1 MNVSG
6 KRPASPL
13 PRSFDD
19 IVRPRIL
26 DVKKDKRPSTQTP
39 LSDRS
44 VEHGQEVLSF
54 SVSLQH
60 DLSHE
65 NINDLILGTTIRLA
79 KEGKR
84 LVKAPRL
91 LSDGI
96 AFDWTYDATA
106 CGENVKS
113 LLSVEGIHAQDL
125 ERVLLRAT
133 PAFGGENSSP
143 AAEERIPLDDILV
156 GAACSQTPRTPNI
169 GSAADPIMVDDDEE
183 GTDGSMFHPIVSIS
197 EPSQVQNIAKDSRQD
212 TDYLATYR
220 MTPFKP
226 RSSIPTDVNAAV
238 PSGPQQADLLPLQG
252 IHSGRR
258 PDRELSTTRHTFR
271 GAEPPPSGDVI
282 QEDLS
287 IATLDGDEEPNA
299 SVHSSPRFRQLS
311 HYPSAAGPGK
321 RRADYGEWKYL
332 AEDSSDVEMEL
343 ADHPSSR
350 ESSLTRSAPPQE
362 TTHGVAGLPFLP
374 RTYDTSG
381 LVSRQ
386 FPALAS
392 SSSRSGAGSSGS
404 ESASQ
409 RDRSSRERLYSRRP
423 ADTPRRRPHQRL
435 DHDAEQ
441 SDENE
446 RAESAVFRPH
456 RRLQAVDGV
465 QLGAGNSIDLSENG
479 SDFDVRDKV
488 QKPAVSHRQQRSSR
502 ASTNLR
508 KAQPSGS
515 GRVPQHRRGA
525 SDRPIRST
533 RRSASPASGVATSSS
548 EDAQDTGHQASLSS
562 STSPG
567 HTVVIP
573 KADFA
578 RGRRLLVPADPDY
591 PITAILMRGEAHFI
605 DQPRKTRIYRHSLPV
620 EDDFR
625 HVEDACLLRN
635 DTVVIGYD
643 KGPCQV
649 SLITV
654 EGDQRP
660 CRVDLNHKAHST
672 VIENRSAGRAY
683 PNRGIACLAPVA
695 ADRFLSGGHDK
706 YVYHWKL
713 ERANHRGK
721 NRGGY
726 WATSE
731 RIPTEHSQPVQ
742 ALAFCAWNE
751 MVYSAAGDRVSMTNL
766 GAIAAADPERVS
778 GKVTQVHVHPQDPRL
793 IALEVDH
800 LDYQVHFY
808 DMREGG
814 FGRRPWLEFGYRSAL
829 PKATRASS
837 SLSAPQPDQQGAG
850 SSLSVFA
857 SASANGSTSR
867 SASSTIVP
875 KSGSRYTRGSTTNSL
890 FARGYSDGTVLVWDY
905 RNGAQKKVLERFQ
918 FRRPAEV
925 VHTVLAGTDVIAYG
939 GYSVTFWS
947 TLATSS

>member
-1 MNVSG
+1 MNISG

-13 PRSFDD
+13 PRRLDD
-19 IVRPRIL
+19 IVRPRFYN
-26 DVKKDKRPSTQTP
+26 DKKAKSSSAVPPVDGH
-39 LSDRS
+39 S
-44 VEHGQEVLSF
+44 VERGQEVLS
-54 SVSLQH
+54 SVSLQRA
-60 DLSHE
+60 LSHE

-84 LVKAPRL
+84 LVKAPQL

-96 AFDWTYDATA
+96 AFDWAYDATA
-106 CGENVKS
+106 CDENVKS
-113 LLSVEGIHAQDL
+113 LLSVEGIRAQDL

-133 PAFGGENSSP
+133 PAFGGENSCP
-143 AAEERIPLDDILV
+143 LAEERIPPGDILV
-156 GAACSQTPRTPNI
+156 DGAFSQTPRTSNT
-169 GSAADPIMVDDDEE
+169 GSAADPIMVENDEE
-183 GTDGSMFHPIVSIS
+183 GADGSIFHPIVGIS
-197 EPSQVQNIAKDSRQD
+197 EPSQFQNTAKDSRQD
-212 TDYLATYR
+212 TDCLATYR

-226 RSSIPTDVNAAV
+226 RSSIPTDVNAAL
-238 PSGPQQADLLPLQG
+238 PSSSRQADHTLLQG
-252 IHSGRR
+252 IRTPERQPPNRG
-258 PDRELSTTRHTFR
+258 LSSVRHASC
-271 GAEPPPSGDVI
+271 GAEPSSLEDVI
-282 QEDLS
+282 QDDLARAS
-287 IATLDGDEEPNA
+287 LDGDEEHNA
-299 SVHSSPRFRQLS
+299 PAHSSPRSRQVS
-311 HYPSAAGPGK
+311 HYPSPADPDK
-321 RRADYGEWKYL
+321 PRADYGEWKYL

-343 ADHPSSR
+343 AGHPSSR

-374 RTYDTSG
+374 RTYDTSD
-381 LVSRQ
+381 LVSHQ
-386 FPALAS
+386 LPVLAS
-392 SSSRSGAGSSGS
+392 GSGRSGAGPSSNS
-404 ESASQ
+404 ESTSQ
-409 RDRSSRERLYSRRP
+409 RDRSSRERLYSRRL
-423 ADTPRRRPHQRL
+423 ADLPRRRPRQRL
-435 DHDAEQ
+435 DHDAEE
-441 SDENE
+441 SDEYE
-446 RAESAVFRPH
+446 RAENAVFRPSG
-456 RRLQAVDGV
+456 RLRAVDCV
-465 QLGAGNSIDLSENG
+465 QPGAGNSIVLSENV

-488 QKPAVSHRQQRSSR
+488 QKPTVSHRQQRSST
-502 ASTNLR
+502 ASCNLR

-515 GRVPQHRRGA
+515 ERVPQHRRGA
-525 SDRPIRST
+525 SDRPIRSP
-533 RRSASPASGVATSSS
+533 RRSASPASGAATSSS
-548 EDAQDTGHQASLSS
+548 EDEQDAGDQASLLS
-562 STSPG
+562 STSSG
-567 HTVVIP
+567 HMVVIP

-591 PITAILMRGEAHFI
+591 PITTILMRGEAHFI
-605 DQPRKTRIYRHSLPV
+605 DQQRKTRIYRHSLPV
-620 EDDFR
+620 EDDCR

-635 DTVVIGYD
+635 DTIVIGYD

-654 EGDQRP
+654 EDDQRP

-683 PNRGIACLAPVA
+683 PNRGIACLAPVT
-695 ADRFLSGGHDK
+695 ADSFLSGGHDK

-713 ERANHRGK
+713 GRANHRGK
-721 NRGGY
+721 NRSGY
-726 WATSE
+726 WASSE
-731 RIPTEHSQPVQ
+731 RIPTGHSQPVQ

-751 MVYSAAGDRVSMTNL
+751 IVYSAAGDRVSMTKL
-766 GAIAAADPERVS
+766 GAFAAADPERVS

-793 IALEVDH
+793 IALEMDH

-814 FGRRPWLEFGYRSAL
+814 FAHRPWLEFGYRSAP

-837 SLSAPQPDQQGAG
+837 SLTAPHADIRGAG
-850 SSLSVFA
+850 PGFTSA
-857 SASANGSTSR
+857 SASGSTSR

-890 FARGYSDGTVLVWDY
+890 FARGYGDGTVLVWDY

-947 TLATSS
+947 TLAANG